1 MAASPTA
8 PSTSPAAVGGRPS
21 SDALPR
27 RPLALVTGASMG
39 IGEEIARVLAERG
52 HDVVLTARSEDRLHT
67 LASELEVL
75 GATTHV
81 LPLDLASAGA
91 VDRLVAWLGE
101 QGLEI
106 DVLVNN
112 AGFGTHGP
120 TLEVDPA
127 RERAMLQLLV
137 QVPVDL
143 SRALVPGMRARGSGR
158 LLQVASTASFQ
169 PCPGYALYAA
179 CKAALLSWSNA
190 LHHELR
196 GTGVT
201 CTTLCPGPTATAF
214 LATAGHRPS
223 GLQRATMMSA
233 RRVAELGVRG
243 MERGRP
249 TVVAGLFN
257 RLGALLATR
266 LPRAWATA
274 TAASMLRN
282 RRAED

>member
-1 MAASPTA
+1 MQPASR
-8 PSTSPAAVGGRPS
+8 AVGGSTSAPP
-21 SDALPR
+21 LPR

-39 IGEEIARVLAERG
+39 IGAELARVLAERG
-52 HDVVLTARSEDRLHT
+52 HDLVLTARSEDLLRELS
-67 LASELEVL
+67 SELEVL
-75 GATTHV
+75 GARTHV
-81 LPLDLASAGA
+81 LPLDLAAEGA
-91 VDRLVAWLGE
+91 VAVLVAWLHE
-101 QGLEI
+101 QGLEV

-120 TLEVDPA
+120 TLEAPSE

-143 SRALVPGMRARGSGR
+143 TRALVPAMRARGSGR
-158 LLQVASTASFQ
+158 ILQVASTASFQ

-179 CKAALLSWSNA
+179 SKSALLSWSNA

-196 GTGVT
+196 GSGVT

-223 GLQRATMMSA
+223 GLQRRTMMTA

-249 TVVAGLFN
+249 TTIPGLFN

-266 LPRAWATA
+266 LPRTWATA
-274 TAASMLRN
+274 TAGALLRN
-282 RRAED
+282 RD

>member
-1 MAASPTA
+1 MEPVSR
-8 PSTSPAAVGGRPS
+8 AVGGSTSAPP
-21 SDALPR
+21 LPR

-39 IGEEIARVLAERG
+39 IGAELARVLAERG
-52 HDVVLTARSEDRLHT
+52 HDLVLTARSEALLSE
-67 LASELEVL
+67 LAGELEVR
-75 GATTHV
+75 GAQTHV
-81 LPLDLASAGA
+81 LPLDLAAEGA
-91 VDRLVAWLGE
+91 VEALVTWLGE
-101 QGLEI
+101 QGLEV

-120 TLEVDPA
+120 TLEAPPD

-143 SRALVPGMRARGSGR
+143 TRALVPGMRARGSGR
-158 LLQVASTASFQ
+158 VLQVASTASFQ

-179 CKAALLSWSNA
+179 SKSALLSWSNA

-201 CTTLCPGPTATAF
+201 VTTLCPGPTATAF

-223 GLQRATMMSA
+223 GLQKRTMMTA
-233 RRVAELGVRG
+233 RRVAEVGVHA

-249 TVVAGLFN
+249 TVVPGLFN
-257 RLGALLATR
+257 LLGALFATR
-266 LPRAWATA
+266 LPRTWATA
-274 TAASMLRN
+274 TAGALLRN
-282 RRAED
+282 RD